1 MTDTNQIPERHPR
14 AVQLRVGEALAAG
27 SVEITPVVESTY
39 KEVIALGLTGVSV
52 DTAAQI
58 VLAAQV
64 KRLVGLLTDCVDGQ
78 HSINTNPR
86 HD

>member
-14 AVQLRVGEALAAG
+14 AVQLRVGDALAG
-27 SVEITPVVESTY
+27 GTVEITPVVESIY
-39 KEVIALGLTGVSV
+39 QEVMALGLTGVSV

-64 KRLVGLLTDCVDGQ
+64 KSVADLLSDCVDGP
-78 HSINTNPR
+78 HSINTNPQ
-86 HD
+86 